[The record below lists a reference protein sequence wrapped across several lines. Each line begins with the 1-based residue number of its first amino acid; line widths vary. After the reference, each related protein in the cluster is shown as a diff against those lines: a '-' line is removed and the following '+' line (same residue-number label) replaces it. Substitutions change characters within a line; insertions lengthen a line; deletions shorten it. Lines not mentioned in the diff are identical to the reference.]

1 MKGAAILWLRRDL
14 RLSDNPALTA
24 AVRSGLPVVPVFIL
38 DPETEALA
46 AAPKWRMGQA
56 VAHFAARL
64 DAIGSRL
71 ILRRGD
77 AAEVLAALVRETG
90 ATEVHW
96 TRLHDAP
103 SRHRDATVADVLGT
117 AAHVHHGHTLHPP
130 EAIRTKTG
138 GFYKVYTPFWNT
150 LRQTGVDTPAPSH
163 DTLKLP
169 HAWPP
174 SDRLED
180 WAMGAA
186 MNRGAAVLALHAT
199 VGEDAALDR
208 LHDLLDGLDG
218 YARARDDMGT
228 RETSG
233 LSENLTY
240 GEIGPRTLWHAALQ
254 AMQDGARNAEIFL
267 RELAW
272 RDFAHHLLWH
282 NPHLPDRHWREGWD
296 GFPWRQD
303 NPDAEAWRRGQTG
316 EPIVDAAMREMFA
329 TGTMHNR
336 ARMIVASYLTK
347 HLLTDWR
354 VGLRWF
360 EEVLIDWDPAS
371 NALNWQW
378 VAGCGPDASPYFRI
392 FNPAA
397 QAEKFDAK
405 RRYRD
410 CWLTDTARSREFFEA
425 VPRQWRLTLK
435 SPRPEPLISMKI
447 GRDRALSALSAM
459 RAAGQSDDPAV

>member
-1 MKGAAILWLRRDL
+1 MTSAAILWLRRDL

-24 AVRSGLPVVPVFIL
+24 AVRSGLAVIPVFIL

-46 AAPKWRMGQA
+46 AAPKWRLGQA
-56 VAHFAARL
+56 VAHFAERL
-64 DAIGSRL
+64 GGIGSRL

-77 AAEVLAALVRETG
+77 AAEVLTALVRETN

-96 TRLHDAP
+96 TQLHDAP
-103 SRHRDATVADVLGT
+103 ARHRDMAVAQALGA

-130 EAIRTKTG
+130 DAIRTKVG

-150 LRQTGVDTPAPSH
+150 LRQMGVDTPAPSH
-163 DTLKLP
+163 DTLKAP
-169 HAWPP
+169 DTWPA

-186 MNRGAAVLALHAT
+186 MNRGAAVLAKHAT
-199 VGEDAALDR
+199 VGEDAALQR

-240 GEIGPRTLWHAALQ
+240 GEIGPRTLWHAALH

-296 GFPWRQD
+296 DFPWRQD
-303 NPDAEAWRRGQTG
+303 NSDAEAWRRGQTG

-397 QAEKFDAK
+397 QADKFDAK

-410 CWLTDTARSREFFEA
+410 RWLTDTPQSRDFLDA
-425 VPRQWRLTLK
+425 APRQWGLTAQ
-435 SPRPEPLISMKI
+435 SPRPEPLIGLKV
-447 GRDRALSALSAM
+447 GRDRALAALSAT
-459 RAAGQSDDPAV
+459 RAARQADDPAA